1 MTANTDVAERLR
13 STVAKEL
20 KQDISSITPEHTL
33 RGDLKLNSLDAIEL
47 MFRIEEEFDLSIPD
61 DDMQGFVKVGDVI
74 DYLQR
79 RLSGEP
85 GAPAPKAAATT
96 PAAAPAP
103 PVFQDDRR
111 GAASDAGAKSRR
123 QEGQAEG
130 SAPSCLRRHPGS
142 ASATFAR
149 SSAATSSDPTRS
161 SFRASPV
168 WKRPGRGIWPT

>member
-13 STVAKEL
+13 VTVAKEL
-20 KQDISSITPEHTL
+20 KQDVSTITREHTL

-85 GAPAPKAAATT
+85 
-96 PAAAPAP
+96 AAPAP
-103 PVFQDDRR
+103 PVFKTAAAAQRVTPAPKAADAQSRATPAPKAAAKKAKPKAARR
-111 GAASDAGAKSRR
+111 
-123 QEGQAEG
+123 
-130 SAPSCLRRHPGS
+130 
-142 ASATFAR
+142 
-149 SSAATSSDPTRS
+149 
-161 SFRASPV
+161 RA
-168 WKRPGRGIWPT
+168 

>member
-1 MTANTDVAERLR
+1 MTANIDVAERLR

-20 KQDISSITPEHTL
+20 KQDVSSITLEHTL

-85 GAPAPKAAATT
+85 GAPAPKAAATP
-96 PAAAPAP
+96 PAAAPPP
-103 PVFQDDRR
+103 PVFKTAAAAQRVTPAPKAAAKKAKPKAARR
-111 GAASDAGAKSRR
+111 
-123 QEGQAEG
+123 
-130 SAPSCLRRHPGS
+130 
-142 ASATFAR
+142 
-149 SSAATSSDPTRS
+149 
-161 SFRASPV
+161 RA
-168 WKRPGRGIWPT
+168 

>member
-13 STVAKEL
+13 ATVAKEL
-20 KQDISSITPEHTL
+20 KQDVSSITTEHTL

-79 RLSGEP
+79 RLSGES
-85 GAPAPKAAATT
+85 GAPAPKATAA
-96 PAAAPAP
+96 PAAPAP
-103 PVFQDDRR
+103 PVFKT
-111 GAASDAGAKSRR
+111 AASESRR

-130 SAPSCLRRHPGS
+130 SAPSCLRRHPTS
-142 ASATFAR
+142 VSATFAR
-149 SSAATSSDPTRS
+149 SSAES
-161 SFRASPV
+161 
-168 WKRPGRGIWPT
+168 

>member
-20 KQDISSITPEHTL
+20 KQDVSSITPEHTL

-85 GAPAPKAAATT
+85 GAPAPKVAAPP
-96 PAAAPAP
+96 PAAVPAP
-103 PVFQDDRR
+103 PVFKT
-111 GAASDAGAKSRR
+111 AAAAQRVTPAPKAAGAPPRATPAPKAAAKKAKPKAARR
-123 QEGQAEG
+123 
-130 SAPSCLRRHPGS
+130 
-142 ASATFAR
+142 
-149 SSAATSSDPTRS
+149 
-161 SFRASPV
+161 RA
-168 WKRPGRGIWPT
+168 

>member
-20 KQDISSITPEHTL
+20 KQDVSSITPEHTL

-85 GAPAPKAAATT
+85 GAPPPKAAARPPAAAPPPPVFKTAAAAQPVTPAPKAAAKKAK
-96 PAAAPAP
+96 PRAA
-103 PVFQDDRR
+103 RR
-111 GAASDAGAKSRR
+111 
-123 QEGQAEG
+123 
-130 SAPSCLRRHPGS
+130 
-142 ASATFAR
+142 
-149 SSAATSSDPTRS
+149 
-161 SFRASPV
+161 RA
-168 WKRPGRGIWPT
+168 